1 MQIGL
6 SGLILK
12 RRGLLA
18 LLREAL
24 RKLVAIVQLLDVYFS
39 VCLNAKKAVRKLF
52 LYGLSNSFFI
62 VR

>member
-18 LLREAL
+18 LLRKAL

-39 VCLNAKKAVRKLF
+39 VRLNAKKAVRKLF